1 MGIVFFVYNAVFALV
16 LLILVLIASIYAIV
30 SKNPDMRYQPMRDDR
45 GSFIKS
51 NSALNTELDALANT
65 ARGGSEMELK
75 STAYHP
81 TYQEDSGSISN
92 GSGAS
97 INHRGPHDMHR
108 PPASPVDPAVP
119 LFPSHAP
126 PSYESN
132 GYGRDIE
139 RSRSPAQIGDFNPA
153 SALAMQNYRQ
163 QHNASPWQRGAG
175 YDH

>member
-1 MGIVFFVYNAVFALV
+1 MGIVFFVYNAAFALV
-16 LLILVLIASIYAIV
+16 LLILVLIASIYAII

-65 ARGGSEMELK
+65 ARGGGEMELK

-81 TYQEDSGSISN
+81 VYEDESNSLSSGN
-92 GSGAS
+92 GAS
-97 INHRGPHDMHR
+97 VNHHNHDVSKA
-108 PPASPVDPAVP
+108 PPSPIDPSVP

-126 PSYESN
+126 PSYDSN
-132 GYGRDIE
+132 AYGNDIE
-139 RSRSPAQIGDFNPA
+139 RSRSPGQLGDFNPA

-163 QHNASPWQRGAG
+163 QHNSSPWQRGAG